1 MIKPPENS
9 SGIHKVQTPGVF
21 AWGLDVLLQILLGGN
36 GAVATNTI
44 EGIRRLCKSCGHRS
58 FVKLC
63 ETPDQARKAL

>member
-21 AWGLDVLLQILLGGN
+21 AWGCSFANSPGGGN

-44 EGIRRLCKSCGHRS
+44 EGIRSLRKSCGHRS